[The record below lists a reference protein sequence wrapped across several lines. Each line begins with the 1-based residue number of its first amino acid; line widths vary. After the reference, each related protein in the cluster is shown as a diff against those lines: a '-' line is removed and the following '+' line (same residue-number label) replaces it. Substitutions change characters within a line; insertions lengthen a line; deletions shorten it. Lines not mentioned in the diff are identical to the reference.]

1 MPFYSKTNALFRSV
15 KQPLPQVLSPREV
28 FLRNLRIGSLGR
40 AGQLDA
46 ARQLFDRMPTRD
58 TVSWNAILTAHW
70 QNSDLEGSKRLF
82 DSMPQRNTV
91 SWNSIIAGCLENGR
105 PDEALD
111 YFAKMPLRN
120 VASWNAIVSGLVKY
134 GRFEEAERLFEAM
147 PARNVISYTA
157 MVDGLARKGEVDRA
171 RDLFDRMPKKNA
183 VSWAAMISGCVENG
197 RYEEARNLFDR
208 MPEKNLAAIT
218 AMITGYCKEGNV
230 EKARSIF
237 NGIRHKD
244 LICWNAMI
252 AGEQCLSVKQ
262 ESATLGRC
270 EDACGYVHNGHGEE
284 ALKLHMQMQKTGMKP
299 DHATLIAVAT
309 ACSALGMLQQGKR
322 THAFAIKTKLLL
334 HVSLCNALI
343 TMYGKCG
350 CIGDSLFL
358 FQNIQNRDLVSWN
371 TIIAACSQH
380 GDYDNVLSLFNEME
394 EKGMIPNEITFLSI
408 LSACVHVAKVE
419 ESLNWFNLMMSKY
432 RIHPRA
438 EHYACLV
445 DMLCRAGQLEKACKY
460 IREMPYEAE
469 TSAWGAVLAACQ
481 MNSHVKLGE
490 LVAKKLILSD
500 SGTSGAYVMLS
511 NIYAAAGMWREVA
524 KVRGLMKQKGVKK
537 QPGYSWTQIADKV
550 HLFLVGDASHP
561 DIDKI
566 LSELERIGFH
576 MKMFSHYA
584 NLSLY

>member
-1 MPFYSKTNALFRSV
+1 MLLCRSA
-15 KQPLPQVLSPREV
+15 KPLPHAMSPRDV
-28 FLRNLRIGSLGR
+28 FLHNLRIGSLGR

-91 SWNSIIAGCLENGR
+91 SWNSIIAGCLENAR

-147 PARNVISYTA
+147 PAKNVISYTA

-197 RYEEARNLFDR
+197 RYEEARYLFDR
-208 MPEKNLAAIT
+208 IPEKNLAAIT

-244 LICWNAMI
+244 LICWNAMM
-252 AGEQCLSVKQ
+252 A
-262 ESATLGRC
+262 
-270 EDACGYVHNGHGEE
+270 GYVHNGHGEE
-284 ALKLHMQMQKTGMKP
+284 ALKLHIQMQKTGMKP
-299 DHATLIAVAT
+299 DHATLIAVVT
-309 ACSALGMLQQGKR
+309 ACSALGLLQQGKR
-322 THAFAIKTKLLL
+322 THAFAIKTKFLLN
-334 HVSLCNALI
+334 VSLCNALI
-343 TMYGKCG
+343 TMYSKCG
-350 CIGDSLFL
+350 CIG
-358 FQNIQNRDLVSWN
+358 
-371 TIIAACSQH
+371 H
-380 GDYDNVLSLFNEME
+380 
-394 EKGMIPNEITFLSI
+394 
-408 LSACVHVAKVE
+408 
-419 ESLNWFNLMMSKY
+419 
-432 RIHPRA
+432 
-438 EHYACLV
+438 
-445 DMLCRAGQLEKACKY
+445 LEKACKY

-469 TSAWGAVLAACQ
+469 TSAWGAVLAACR

-500 SGTSGAYVMLS
+500 SRTSGAYVMLS
-511 NIYAAAGMWREVA
+511 NIYAAAGMWREVV
-524 KVRGLMKQKGVKK
+524 KVRGLMKQNGAKK
-537 QPGYSWTQIADKV
+537 QPGYSWIQIADKL
-550 HLFLVGDASHP
+550 HLDSRKNLFTTCVSIVCINQWAHAVDIQKSSHTLLQLAAYSSNNS
-561 DIDKI
+561 D
-566 LSELERIGFH
+566 LSIADE
-576 MKMFSHYA
+576 
-584 NLSLY
+584 